1 MRNPDAIPLIAI
13 VGRPNVGKSSL
24 FNALVGRRSA
34 IVAEETGTTRDRLI
48 SPVEFEGHHF
58 LLADTGGLVPQP
70 ETEIEAH
77 IEAQVNEALE
87 VADAILLVTDVRTG
101 PIYADQEVAR
111 KLRRTDKPVVVAVNK
126 ADNLKLENMMPE
138 SYALGLSDLVA
149 VSALHRRGLGELMD
163 SLLSVIDL
171 PLQAEESIDM
181 PRFAI
186 VGRPNVGKSAI
197 ANAILNEERSI
208 VSDIPGT
215 TRDALD
221 SEFVFEDSKILLID
235 TAGIR
240 RRGAIEPGVEKF
252 SVLRSVTSIH
262 RSDVAIL
269 VLDANQPAT
278 DQDLHIAGQ
287 AAEAFKSVLVVVNK
301 WDLVETDDIRRE
313 EKRFTYMLRSRFRFI
328 PDVPI
333 VFTSAIN
340 KSGIDTL
347 LTEGLRLFHKRNQ
360 WVDSSHLSRIVT
372 DAISRHLP
380 PSVGPTGS
388 LKLYRVKQDSIRPPT
403 FVFYVNNTSRVHFS
417 YERYLANT
425 IRDEFAFYGVP
436 LKIEFR
442 GKGGVHVIGD
452 NRSKASARKRQSAN
466 RGNWK
471 TARRRKPND

>member
-1 MRNPDAIPLIAI
+1 M
-13 VGRPNVGKSSL
+13 
-24 FNALVGRRSA
+24 
-34 IVAEETGTTRDRLI
+34 
-48 SPVEFEGHHF
+48 
-58 LLADTGGLVPQP
+58 
-70 ETEIEAH
+70 
-77 IEAQVNEALE
+77 
-87 VADAILLVTDVRTG
+87 RTG

-111 KLRRTDKPVVVAVNK
+111 KLRHTDKPVVVAVNK

-262 RSDVAIL
+262 RSDVALSLI
-269 VLDANQPAT
+269 
-278 DQDLHIAGQ
+278 HI
-287 AAEAFKSVLVVVNK
+287 
-301 WDLVETDDIRRE
+301 
-313 EKRFTYMLRSRFRFI
+313 
-328 PDVPI
+328 
-333 VFTSAIN
+333 
-340 KSGIDTL
+340 
-347 LTEGLRLFHKRNQ
+347 
-360 WVDSSHLSRIVT
+360 
-372 DAISRHLP
+372 
-380 PSVGPTGS
+380 
-388 LKLYRVKQDSIRPPT
+388 
-403 FVFYVNNTSRVHFS
+403 
-417 YERYLANT
+417 
-425 IRDEFAFYGVP
+425 
-436 LKIEFR
+436 
-442 GKGGVHVIGD
+442 
-452 NRSKASARKRQSAN
+452 
-466 RGNWK
+466 
-471 TARRRKPND
+471 

>member
-1 MRNPDAIPLIAI
+1 
-13 VGRPNVGKSSL
+13 
-24 FNALVGRRSA
+24 
-34 IVAEETGTTRDRLI
+34 
-48 SPVEFEGHHF
+48 
-58 LLADTGGLVPQP
+58 
-70 ETEIEAH
+70 
-77 IEAQVNEALE
+77 
-87 VADAILLVTDVRTG
+87 
-101 PIYADQEVAR
+101 
-111 KLRRTDKPVVVAVNK
+111 
-126 ADNLKLENMMPE
+126 
-138 SYALGLSDLVA
+138 
-149 VSALHRRGLGELMD
+149 MD

-313 EKRFTYMLRSRFRFI
+313 EKRFTYMLRSRFRFCLLY
-328 PDVPI
+328 
-333 VFTSAIN
+333 TS
-340 KSGIDTL
+340 
-347 LTEGLRLFHKRNQ
+347 
-360 WVDSSHLSRIVT
+360 
-372 DAISRHLP
+372 DA
-380 PSVGPTGS
+380 
-388 LKLYRVKQDSIRPPT
+388 
-403 FVFYVNNTSRVHFS
+403 
-417 YERYLANT
+417 A
-425 IRDEFAFYGVP
+425 DE
-436 LKIEFR
+436 
-442 GKGGVHVIGD
+442 
-452 NRSKASARKRQSAN
+452 
-466 RGNWK
+466 
-471 TARRRKPND
+471 